1 MSLRCGNTKA
11 AFIFAFKL
19 TRHKGHRYNANVR
32 LGLMGGTFDPIHNGH
47 LFIAEEAR
55 VRCEL
60 EKVIFFPNNTPA
72 HRQGK
77 TANADA
83 ETRLEMTRLAIAN
96 HAHFEISR
104 IEIDRPGPSYAIDT
118 LTTLQRQMP
127 GAELFYIV
135 GADSMSEILTW
146 YKAEKLF
153 ELCRFVAFTRPDYDL
168 ERAKQQLNEAQRAR
182 VIWLETVALDIASRD
197 LRKRVEEGLPIR
209 YLVPDIVESE
219 IRRRGL
225 YL

>member
-1 MSLRCGNTKA
+1 
-11 AFIFAFKL
+11 
-19 TRHKGHRYNANVR
+19 
-32 LGLMGGTFDPIHNGH
+32 MGGTFDPIHNGH

-83 ETRLEMTRLAIAN
+83 ETRFEMTQKAIAAN
-96 HAHFEISR
+96 PWFDISR

-118 LTTLQRQMP
+118 LAAFQKQMP
-127 GAELFYIV
+127 QADLFTIV

-146 YKAEKLF
+146 YQAEKLF
-153 ELCRFVAFTRPDYDL
+153 EMCQFVAFTRPDYDL
-168 ERAKQQLNEAQRAR
+168 ESAKQQLNEAQRAQ

-197 LRKRVEEGLPIR
+197 LRQRVQEGLPIR
-209 YLVPDIVESE
+209 YLVPDVVEAE
-219 IRRRGL
+219 IRQRGL
-225 YL
+225 YLK